1 MVRNKAVALAG
12 LLRRMDP
19 VLNPGRYAF
28 VSIPHGVALDPDLV
42 VALIRES
49 QGLSVIVPEEV
60 AREMRLAVAFSAAW
74 ITLAVHSDLAAV
86 GFTAAFSRALGD
98 AGISCNVVAGVQHD
112 HLFVPVEQA
121 QSAMAVLEALAR
133 SNA

>member
-28 VSIPHGVALDPDLV
+28 VSLPYGVALDPDLV
-42 VALIRES
+42 VASIRES
-49 QGLSVIVPEEV
+49 QGLSVIIPEEV
-60 AREMRLAVAFSAAW
+60 AREMRLPIAFSAAW

-133 SNA
+133 STA